1 MFISE
6 SNKKQRLTKLFVYIG
21 ITAFIALFGAV
32 YEQYSHNVHTF
43 YMWFAWIW
51 VLGFGVIPY
60 ALMYFLPVKWVPG
73 TLTESIY
80 NLGVAILTVRSIYK
94 GVIIIYNT
102 TGDNMI
108 LGYTIISISC
118 LLTSATLYT
127 IALLLKKKAETD

>member
-6 SNKKQRLTKLFVYIG
+6 SNKKQRLTKLLVYIG

-51 VLGFGVIPY
+51 VLGFGVVPY
-60 ALMYFLPVKWVPG
+60 ALLYFLPIKWVPG

-118 LLTSATLYT
+118 LLTGVMLYT

>member
-6 SNKKQRLTKLFVYIG
+6 SNKKQRLTKLLVYIG

-51 VLGFGVIPY
+51 VLGFGVVPY
-60 ALMYFLPVKWVPG
+60 ALLYFLPIKWVPG

-118 LLTSATLYT
+118 LLTGVVLYT